1 MAIEDNIAQVRKRL
15 DMISQYNNM
24 VRNNNFEPDTITD
37 MKGNAKDICDAA
49 KSELDTIKDEID
61 NWS

>member
-1 MAIEDNIAQVRKRL
+1 MAIEDNIAQVRSKL

-24 VRNNNFEPDTITD
+24 ILNNNFEPDTITD
-37 MKGNAKDICDAA
+37 MKGNAKNICDGIETEVAA
-49 KSELDTIKDEID
+49 IKVEIN

>member
-15 DMISQYNNM
+15 DMISQYDYMVLNNS
-24 VRNNNFEPDTITD
+24 FEPDTITD
-37 MKGNAKDICDAA
+37 MKGNAI
-49 KSELDTIKDEID
+49 SVVDEIETEVAAIKVEIN